1 MEHSVVFFLA
11 FFFNKDSSQPRTRGN
26 QFSSVSV
33 CHLLATGQGC
43 TIQCTSIGGRRTETE
58 ILSLGNRKVPNR
70 KTRRTHKRHTFLGKC
85 I

>member
-26 QFSSVSV
+26 QFNSVSV

-43 TIQCTSIGGRRTETE
+43 TIQCTSIGGRRTETK
-58 ILSLGNRKVPNR
+58 ILSLGNRKVQQ
-70 KTRRTHKRHTFLGKC
+70 KDQEDAQETHIFR
-85 I
+85 